1 MANPNMSESVE
12 MYLITLAKLA
22 ERGVQGPIPL
32 SQLAEEL
39 AVLPVS
45 ANQMVHKLEQEGILD
60 YVPYKGVALRPE
72 GQKLANRT
80 LRRRRLWELFLVD
93 RLGLPFDEADALACR
108 MEHITSAE
116 VTERLAAFLGNPVRS
131 SRGLPI
137 PPAEDEIE
145 VIEEPLSMAEVGRN
159 YEVMKIGDEILR
171 EFLATN
177 EIAEGTVLRLLA
189 TSSHGDV
196 LLDVEGAHVNLA
208 GETAAQVLVKE
219 NLAKVDK

>member
-1 MANPNMSESVE
+1 MVDQNMSEAVE

-22 ERGVQGPIPL
+22 ERGIQGPVPVA
-32 SQLAEEL
+32 QLAEEL

-93 RLGLPFDEADALACR
+93 RLGLPFAEADALACR
-108 MEHITSAE
+108 MEHISSAE
-116 VTERLAAFLGNPVRS
+116 VTERLATFLGNPDRS

-137 PPAEDEIE
+137 PPAEDEIPA
-145 VIEEPLSMAEVGRN
+145 IEEPLSKAEAGRS
-159 YEVMKIGDEILR
+159 YVVTKISDEILR
-171 EFLATN
+171 EFLGTN
-177 EIAEGTVLRLLA
+177 EIAEGSELRLLA

-196 LLDVEGAHVNLA
+196 LLDVNGTHMNLA
-208 GETAAQVLVKE
+208 GETAAQVSVREKT
-219 NLAKVDK
+219 

>member
-1 MANPNMSESVE
+1 MADPNMSEAEE
-12 MYLITLAKLA
+12 MYLIALARLA
-22 ERGVQGPIPL
+22 ERGVRGQVPL
-32 SQLAEEL
+32 TLLAEEL

-80 LRRRRLWELFLVD
+80 LRRRRLWELFLVE
-93 RLGLPFDEADALACR
+93 RLGLRFDEADALACR

-116 VTERLAAFLGNPVRS
+116 VTERLGAFLGNPQRS
-131 SRGLPI
+131 SRGFPI
-137 PPAEDEIE
+137 PPVDDEIF
-145 VIEEPLSMAEVGRN
+145 ILEEPLSSAEAGRS
-159 YEVMKIGDEILR
+159 YEVSKISDEILR
-171 EFLATN
+171 EFLAAN

-189 TSSHGDV
+189 ASSHGGVLVDV
-196 LLDVEGAHVNLA
+196 AGAHINLA

-219 NLAKVDK
+219 RP

>member
-1 MANPNMSESVE
+1 MVDLNISESEE

-22 ERGVQGPIPL
+22 ERGVEAPVPL
-32 SQLAEEL
+32 ALLAEEL
-39 AVLPVS
+39 QVLPVS

-93 RLGLPFDEADALACR
+93 RLGLPFAEADSLACR
-108 MEHITSAE
+108 MEHITSPE
-116 VTERLAAFLGNPVRS
+116 VTERLAAFLGNPERS

-137 PPAEDEIE
+137 PPADETPPIE
-145 VIEEPLSMAEVGRN
+145 GLLSQAEVGRE
-159 YEVMKIGDEILR
+159 YLVSAIGDEILR

-177 EIAEGTVLRLLA
+177 EIAVGSTLRVLA
-189 TSSHGDV
+189 TSSQGDV
-196 LLDVEGAHVNLA
+196 LLEVAGEHVNLA
-208 GETAAQVLVKE
+208 GETAHQVMVKE
-219 NLAKVDK
+219 TL